1 MLNLCRTS
9 ESKARAM
16 NLPAKSLQT
25 WQVNVKWLHKSVSTR
40 ELRSRERWCTMTV
53 AWSKVSQR
61 LRFTPQQHIRASAQS
76 KSSFGN
82 ATTKRQNK
90 QPRGQKSKTKAS
102 WRSSLSLPTTRWT
115 TRQKTLRTS
124 PRLLQILST
133 IQIVTKLWLCP
144 SRSKSSNRWIVVAH
158 AMP

>member
-1 MLNLCRTS
+1 
-9 ESKARAM
+9 
-16 NLPAKSLQT
+16 
-25 WQVNVKWLHKSVSTR
+25 
-40 ELRSRERWCTMTV
+40 MTV

-90 QPRGQKSKTKAS
+90 QPRGQKFKTKAS

-144 SRSKSSNRWIVVAH
+144 SRSKSSNHWIVVALEMLWIRVIQL
-158 AMP
+158 ALMVSDLSVATASTQYQVLLTCKERI